1 MARIRRLRQ
10 MPHAEI
16 TLTPLIDTALTLLI
30 IFMVTTPMI
39 HNSIKVDLP
48 EGKAKESEQ
57 ASQEIVLVI
66 DKQEQLFC
74 NNQKVTIE
82 TLLPTIQAEVEKFNK
97 QHAGAA
103 NSLWIHVDRGTTLTA
118 PTLLEVMS
126 KIHTNKEQMGIK
138 NVVFAMQRPTA
149 V

>member
-1 MARIRRLRQ
+1 MPRIRRLRK
-10 MPHAEI
+10 MPQAEI
-16 TLTPLIDTALTLLI
+16 SLTPLIDTALTLLI
-30 IFMVTTPMI
+30 IFMVATPMI

-74 NNQKVTIE
+74 NNQKVTID
-82 TLLPTIQAEVEKFNK
+82 TLLPAIQNEVERLKKN
-97 QHAGAA
+97 QAGVH
-103 NSLWIHVDRGTTLTA
+103 NSLWIHVDKGTTLTA
-118 PTLLEVMS
+118 PTLIEVMS

-138 NVVFAMQRPTA
+138 NVVFAMQRPAT

>member
-1 MARIRRLRQ
+1 MRRMRRLKK
-10 MPHAEI
+10 MPQAEI
-16 TLTPLIDTALTLLI
+16 SLTPLIDTALTLLI

-48 EGKAKESEQ
+48 EGKAKESEH
-57 ASQEIVLVI
+57 AGQEIVLVI

-74 NNQKVTIE
+74 NNQKVTID
-82 TLLPTIQAEVEKFNK
+82 TLLPTIQAEVERVKK
-97 QHAGAA
+97 MQPGAH

-118 PTLLEVMS
+118 PTLIEVMS
-126 KIHTNKEQMGIK
+126 KIHSNKEQMGIK
-138 NVVFAMQRPTA
+138 NVVFAMQRPAT